1 MSHAGAHHGGLVEER
16 NVSLG
21 AGVGRTASAAL
32 IVLGL
37 LGIAATVFAG
47 MGDAPGAARNAVM
60 GYHIGFLFVL
70 ALSLGSLGLV
80 MVFHQTGAGWSAVIR
95 RVFEQLMWSAPLALV
110 LFLPVLVL
118 SVVPGLVKPGLLFK
132 WMNPE
137 YVAGDVLYQKKEAFL
152 NVPFFVARALLYFV
166 VWLTLAGVLRR
177 MSLAQ
182 DRDGDKWR
190 TWKMRR
196 ISAPGL
202 LLLALTAAFASFDW
216 IMALDYHF
224 YSTMFGVYF
233 FALSMVATMAFCVL
247 TLLMVRS
254 KGYLRGVFTEEH
266 LHDMGKLVW
275 GLTIFWGYI
284 GFSQYFLIWYANIPE
299 ETAWLLSR
307 REGGWLTVSTA
318 LAVLKFAVPFIV
330 LLARP
335 ARRHVGVMTVV
346 CLWVLVMTLLDLF
359 WMIRPELKPSGVPSL
374 TLSWVDVVGPLGPVL
389 IFVGVFIRRL
399 GTAPLI
405 PVKDPRLAQSL
416 HHVNHI

>member
-1 MSHAGAHHGGLVEER
+1 MSHAGAHHGSLLEER

-21 AGVGRTASAAL
+21 AGAGGAASIGL
-32 IVLGL
+32 IVAGL
-37 LGIAATVFAG
+37 AGIAATVFAG
-47 MGDAPGAARNAVM
+47 MGDASGAARTALM
-60 GYHIGFLFVL
+60 SYHIGFLFVL

-95 RVFEQLMWSAPLALV
+95 RVFEQVMWSVPLALA
-110 LFLPVLVL
+110 LFVPVLVL
-118 SVVPGLVKPGLLFK
+118 SVVPGIVKPGLLFK

-152 NVPFFVARALLYFV
+152 NVPFFVIRAVIYFA
-166 VWLTLAGVLRR
+166 VWIALAGVLRKL
-177 MSLAQ
+177 SLGQ
-182 DRDGDKWR
+182 DIDGDKWR

-224 YSTMFGVYF
+224 FSTMFGVYF
-233 FALSMVATMAFCVL
+233 FAISMVSTMSFCVL
-247 TLLMVRS
+247 TLLVLRA
-254 KGYLRGVFTEEH
+254 KGRLHGVFTGEH

-275 GLTIFWGYI
+275 GLTIFWAYI

-299 ETAWLLSR
+299 ETAWLLAR
-307 REGGWLTVSTA
+307 REGGWLSVSTA
-318 LAVLKFAVPFIV
+318 LAVGKFAIPFIV

-335 ARRHVGVMTVV
+335 ARRSVGVMTVV
-346 CLWVLVMTLLDLF
+346 CVWVLVMTLVDLF
-359 WMIRPELKPSGVPSL
+359 WLIRPELKPAGTPSL
-374 TLSWVDVVGPLGPVL
+374 EVTWVDVVGPLGPIA

-399 GTAPLI
+399 GKAPLI
-405 PVKDPRLAQSL
+405 PTKDPRLDLSL